1 MGRVLKPLLIF
12 GGIDDAHVR
21 FVARRLR
28 VLGVRCLFY
37 DALRALPVHFPITSV
52 NNMTFNSV
60 TITTEEIMD
69 DDENEKI
76 NKVMVDFY
84 DDIELIWIR
93 HKKFVDLINTK
104 EDQWLYVS
112 SKENEALFRSLLLS
126 DATKAFNSLDVI
138 LRMRSKVNQLII
150 AISVGFS
157 VPETIIS
164 SDKDKI
170 KEFMSFYRN
179 IIVKP
184 LSINFV
190 PPPADGSDTFM
201 TILTNEVKREDF
213 ELFSDLEFSAAPSIY
228 QRKLDKAYEVRLVAF
243 GDECV
248 AYKIDSQRS
257 RRGQLDWRRAQYEAI
272 YEQME
277 PTSEM
282 HEKACAFLE
291 RSGLHYG
298 VFDLVVDRCDR
309 LWFLECNSDGQWAWL
324 EPAGN
329 GPIVQMFARQI
340 ARLMGV
346 SEKERCSAF

>member
-1 MGRVLKPLLIF
+1 MGKVPKTLLIF

-37 DALRALPVHFPITSV
+37 DAVRALPVHFPITPV
-52 NNMTFNSV
+52 IGMAFNSG
-60 TITTEEIMD
+60 TITTEEII
-69 DDENEKI
+69 DDEGCEKI
-76 NKVMVDFY
+76 NKVIVAFY
-84 DDIELIWIR
+84 DDIEWIWIR

-112 SKENEALFRSLLLS
+112 SKENEALFRSLIIAY
-126 DATKAFNSLDVI
+126 DAKSFNSLDAI
-138 LRMRSKVNQLII
+138 FRMRSKINQIVI
-150 AISVGFS
+150 AMSVGFS

-164 SDKDKI
+164 SNKEMI
-170 KEFMSFYRN
+170 EEFMSVYRN

-201 TILTNEVKREDF
+201 TILTNEVKKEDF